1 MLIQNGPN
9 LIEKEPILETGKS
22 YKKPLDIIEFELKNQ
37 GDQLYSKNDL
47 KNQWTILF
55 FGYTNCPDVCPTTI
69 FKLGQIKQQI
79 SKELPN
85 LNLQILFITLDP
97 ERDSTERLKEY
108 LGFFDPSMTGLTGE
122 ITKIVELTS
131 NLSVFFQRINKEDG
145 YDFNHTASIFLINPK
160 AQLKASFS
168 PASSMDMLAEDIKK
182 VVGKSNKSYNLTAVP
197 DATRNNMPLPLPEN
211 SW

>member
-22 YKKPLDIIEFELKNQ
+22 YKKPLDIIEFELKDQ

-85 LNLQILFITLDP
+85 VNLQILFITLDP
-97 ERDSTERLKEY
+97 ERDSTERLREY
-108 LGFFDPSMTGLTGE
+108 LGFFNASMIGLTGD
-122 ITKIVELTS
+122 ISKIVELTS

-168 PASSMDMLAEDIKK
+168 PASSIDMLAEDIKK
-182 VVGKSNKSYNLTAVP
+182 VVGKSN
-197 DATRNNMPLPLPEN
+197 
-211 SW
+211 

>member
-145 YDFNHTASIFLINPK
+145 YDFNHTASIFLMNPK

-168 PASSMDMLAEDIKK
+168 PASSIDMLAEDIKK
-182 VVGKSNKSYNLTAVP
+182 VEGLLSNG
-197 DATRNNMPLPLPEN
+197 RNN
-211 SW
+211 

>member
-85 LNLQILFITLDP
+85 VNLKILFITLDP
-97 ERDSTERLKEY
+97 ERDSTERLREY
-108 LGFFDPSMTGLTGE
+108 LGFFDPSITGLTGE

-168 PASSMDMLAEDIKK
+168 PASSIDMLAEDIKK
-182 VVGKSNKSYNLTAVP
+182 VVGKSN
-197 DATRNNMPLPLPEN
+197 
-211 SW
+211 

>member
-1 MLIQNGPN
+1 MLIQNGPS
-9 LIEKEPILETGKS
+9 LIEKEPILETGKA
-22 YKKPLDIIEFELKNQ
+22 YKKPLDIIEFELKDQ

-85 LNLQILFITLDP
+85 VNLQILFITLDP
-97 ERDSTERLKEY
+97 ERDSTERLREY
-108 LGFFDPSMTGLTGE
+108 LGFFNSSMIGLTGD
-122 ITKIVELTS
+122 ISKIVELTS

-145 YDFNHTASIFLINPK
+145 YDFNHTASIFLMNPN

-168 PASSMDMLAEDIKK
+168 PASSIDMLNEDIKTVIK
-182 VVGKSNKSYNLTAVP
+182 KSN
-197 DATRNNMPLPLPEN
+197 
-211 SW
+211 

>member
-85 LNLQILFITLDP
+85 VNLQILFITLDP
-97 ERDSTERLKEY
+97 ERDSTERLREY
-108 LGFFDPSMTGLTGE
+108 LGFFNASMIGLTGD
-122 ITKIVELTS
+122 INKIVELTS

-168 PASSMDMLAEDIKK
+168 PASSIDMLAEDIKK
-182 VVGKSNKSYNLTAVP
+182 VVGKSN
-197 DATRNNMPLPLPEN
+197 
-211 SW
+211 

>member
-1 MLIQNGPN
+1 MLIQNGPS
-9 LIEKEPILETGKS
+9 LIEKEPILETGKA
-22 YKKPLDIIEFELKNQ
+22 YKKPLDIIEFELKDQ

-85 LNLQILFITLDP
+85 VNLQILFITLDP
-97 ERDSTERLKEY
+97 ERDSTERLREY
-108 LGFFDPSMTGLTGE
+108 LGFFNASMIGLTGD
-122 ITKIVELTS
+122 ISKIVELTS

-145 YDFNHTASIFLINPK
+145 YDFNHTASIFLMNPN

-168 PASSMDMLAEDIKK
+168 PASSIDMLNEDIQTVIK
-182 VVGKSNKSYNLTAVP
+182 KSN
-197 DATRNNMPLPLPEN
+197 
-211 SW
+211 

>member
-9 LIEKEPILETGKS
+9 LIEKEPILETGKA

-85 LNLQILFITLDP
+85 VNLQILFITLDP
-97 ERDSTERLKEY
+97 ERDSTERLREY
-108 LGFFDPSMTGLTGE
+108 LGFFNASMIGLTGD
-122 ITKIVELTS
+122 ISKIVELTS

-145 YDFNHTASIFLINPK
+145 YDFNHTASIFLMNPN

-168 PASSMDMLAEDIKK
+168 PASSIDMLNEDIQTVIK
-182 VVGKSNKSYNLTAVP
+182 KSN
-197 DATRNNMPLPLPEN
+197 
-211 SW
+211 

>member
-1 MLIQNGPN
+1 MLIQNGPS
-9 LIEKEPILETGKS
+9 LIEKEPILETGKA
-22 YKKPLDIIEFELKNQ
+22 YKKPLDIIEFELKDQ

-85 LNLQILFITLDP
+85 VNLQILFITLDP
-97 ERDSTERLKEY
+97 ERDSTERLSEY
-108 LGFFDPSMTGLTGE
+108 LGFFDPSMAGLTGE
-122 ITKIVELTS
+122 ITQIDELTS
-131 NLSVFFQRINKEDG
+131 NLSEFFQRINKEDG
-145 YDFNHTASIFLINPK
+145 YDFNHTASLFLINPK

-168 PASSMDMLAEDIKK
+168 PASSIDMLAEDIKK
-182 VVGKSNKSYNLTAVP
+182 VVGKSN
-197 DATRNNMPLPLPEN
+197 
-211 SW
+211 

>member
-1 MLIQNGPN
+1 MLIQNGPS
-9 LIEKEPILETGKS
+9 LIEKEPILETGKA
-22 YKKPLDIIEFELKNQ
+22 YKKPLDIIEFELKDQ

-85 LNLQILFITLDP
+85 VNLQILFITLDP

-145 YDFNHTASIFLINPK
+145 YDFNHTASIFLMNPN

-168 PASSMDMLAEDIKK
+168 PASSIDMLNQDIQTVIKK
-182 VVGKSNKSYNLTAVP
+182 SN
-197 DATRNNMPLPLPEN
+197 
-211 SW
+211 

>member
-9 LIEKEPILETGKS
+9 LIEKEPILETGKA
-22 YKKPLDIIEFELKNQ
+22 YKKPLDIIEFELKDQ

-85 LNLQILFITLDP
+85 VNLQILFITLDP
-97 ERDSTERLKEY
+97 ERDSTERLREY
-108 LGFFDPSMTGLTGE
+108 LGFFDPSMTGLTGDV
-122 ITKIVELTS
+122 TKIVELTS

-168 PASSMDMLAEDIKK
+168 PASSIEILAEDIKK
-182 VVGKSNKSYNLTAVP
+182 VVKKSN
-197 DATRNNMPLPLPEN
+197 
-211 SW
+211 

>member
-1 MLIQNGPN
+1 MLIQNGPS
-9 LIEKEPILETGKS
+9 LIEKEPILETGKA
-22 YKKPLDIIEFELKNQ
+22 YKKPLDIIEFELKDQ

-85 LNLQILFITLDP
+85 VNLQILFITLDP
-97 ERDSTERLKEY
+97 ERDSTERLREY
-108 LGFFDPSMTGLTGE
+108 LGFFNSSMIGLTGD
-122 ITKIVELTS
+122 ISKIVELTS

-145 YDFNHTASIFLINPK
+145 YDFNHTASIFLMNPN

-168 PASSMDMLAEDIKK
+168 PASSIDMLNEDIQTVIK
-182 VVGKSNKSYNLTAVP
+182 KSN
-197 DATRNNMPLPLPEN
+197 
-211 SW
+211 

>member
-22 YKKPLDIIEFELKNQ
+22 YKKPLDIIEFELNNQ

-69 FKLGQIKQQI
+69 FKLGQIKQQM

-182 VVGKSNKSYNLTAVP
+182 VVGKSN
-197 DATRNNMPLPLPEN
+197 
-211 SW
+211 

>member
-1 MLIQNGPN
+1 MLIQNGPS
-9 LIEKEPILETGKS
+9 LIEKEPILETGKA
-22 YKKPLDIIEFELKNQ
+22 YKKPLDIIEFELKDQ

-85 LNLQILFITLDP
+85 VNLQILFITLDP
-97 ERDSTERLKEY
+97 ERDSTERLREY
-108 LGFFDPSMTGLTGE
+108 LGFFNSSMIGLTGD
-122 ITKIVELTS
+122 ISKIVELTS
-131 NLSVFFQRINKEDG
+131 NLSVFFQRINKENG
-145 YDFNHTASIFLINPK
+145 YDFNHTASIFLMNPN

-168 PASSMDMLAEDIKK
+168 PASSIDMLNEDIQTVIK
-182 VVGKSNKSYNLTAVP
+182 KSN
-197 DATRNNMPLPLPEN
+197 
-211 SW
+211 

>member
-1 MLIQNGPN
+1 MLIQNGPS
-9 LIEKEPILETGKS
+9 LIEKEPILETGKA
-22 YKKPLDIIEFELKNQ
+22 YKKPLDIIEFELKDQ

-85 LNLQILFITLDP
+85 VNLQILFITLDP
-97 ERDSTERLKEY
+97 ERDSTERLREY
-108 LGFFDPSMTGLTGE
+108 LGFFNASMIGLTGD
-122 ITKIVELTS
+122 ISKIVELTS

-168 PASSMDMLAEDIKK
+168 PASSIEMLAEDIKK
-182 VVGKSNKSYNLTAVP
+182 VVKKSN
-197 DATRNNMPLPLPEN
+197 
-211 SW
+211 

>member
-1 MLIQNGPN
+1 MLIQNVRN
-9 LIEKEPILETGKS
+9 LIDKEQILQTGKS
-22 YKKPLDIIEFELKNQ
+22 YKKPLDIIEFEVKNQ

-85 LNLQILFITLDP
+85 VNLQILFITLDP
-97 ERDSTERLKEY
+97 ERDSTERLREY

-168 PASSMDMLAEDIKK
+168 PASSIDMLAEDIKK
-182 VVGKSNKSYNLTAVP
+182 VVGKSN
-197 DATRNNMPLPLPEN
+197 
-211 SW
+211 

>member
-22 YKKPLDIIEFELKNQ
+22 YKRPLDIIEFELKNQ

-145 YDFNHTASIFLINPK
+145 YDFNHTASIFLVNPK

-168 PASSMDMLAEDIKK
+168 PASSIDMLAEDIKK
-182 VVGKSNKSYNLTAVP
+182 VVGKSN
-197 DATRNNMPLPLPEN
+197 
-211 SW
+211 

>member
-1 MLIQNGPN
+1 MLIQNGPS
-9 LIEKEPILETGKS
+9 LIEKEPILETGKA
-22 YKKPLDIIEFELKNQ
+22 YKKPLDIIEFELKDQ

-85 LNLQILFITLDP
+85 VNLQILFITLDP
-97 ERDSTERLKEY
+97 ARDSTERLREY
-108 LGFFDPSMTGLTGE
+108 LGFFNASMIGLTGD
-122 ITKIVELTS
+122 ISKIVELTS

-145 YDFNHTASIFLINPK
+145 YDFNHTASIFLMNPN

-168 PASSMDMLAEDIKK
+168 PASSIDMLNEDIQTVIK
-182 VVGKSNKSYNLTAVP
+182 KSN
-197 DATRNNMPLPLPEN
+197 
-211 SW
+211 

>member
-85 LNLQILFITLDP
+85 VNLQILFITLDP
-97 ERDSTERLKEY
+97 ERDSTERLREY
-108 LGFFDPSMTGLTGE
+108 LGFFNASMIGLTGD
-122 ITKIVELTS
+122 ISKIVELTS

-145 YDFNHTASIFLINPK
+145 YDFNHTASIFLMNPN

-168 PASSMDMLAEDIKK
+168 PASSIDMLNEDIQTVIK
-182 VVGKSNKSYNLTAVP
+182 KSN
-197 DATRNNMPLPLPEN
+197 
-211 SW
+211 

>member
-22 YKKPLDIIEFELKNQ
+22 YKKPLDIIEFELKDQ

-85 LNLQILFITLDP
+85 VNLQILFITLDP
-97 ERDSTERLKEY
+97 ERDSTERLREY
-108 LGFFDPSMTGLTGE
+108 LGFFNSSMIGLTGD
-122 ITKIVELTS
+122 ISKIVELTS

-145 YDFNHTASIFLINPK
+145 YDFNHTASIFLMNPN

-168 PASSMDMLAEDIKK
+168 PASSIDMLNEDIQTVIK
-182 VVGKSNKSYNLTAVP
+182 KSN
-197 DATRNNMPLPLPEN
+197 
-211 SW
+211 

>member
-1 MLIQNGPN
+1 MLLLIQKGPN
-9 LIEKEPILETGKS
+9 LIEKEAILETGKA
-22 YKKPLDIIEFELKNQ
+22 YKKPLDIIEFELTDQ
-37 GDQLYSKNDL
+37 GDQLFTKNNL

-85 LNLQILFITLDP
+85 VNLQILFITLDP
-97 ERDSTERLKEY
+97 ERDSTERLREY
-108 LGFFDPSMTGLTGE
+108 LGFFNASMIGLTGD
-122 ITKIVELTS
+122 ISKIVELTS

-168 PASSMDMLAEDIKK
+168 PASSIDMLNEDIQTVIK
-182 VVGKSNKSYNLTAVP
+182 KSN
-197 DATRNNMPLPLPEN
+197 
-211 SW
+211 

>member
-85 LNLQILFITLDP
+85 LNLQILFITLHP

-182 VVGKSNKSYNLTAVP
+182 VVGKSN
-197 DATRNNMPLPLPEN
+197 
-211 SW
+211 

>member
-85 LNLQILFITLDP
+85 VNLQILFITLDP
-97 ERDSTERLKEY
+97 ERDSTERLREY

-145 YDFNHTASIFLINPK
+145 YDFNHTASIFLMNPN

-168 PASSMDMLAEDIKK
+168 PASSIDMLNEDIQTVIK
-182 VVGKSNKSYNLTAVP
+182 KSN
-197 DATRNNMPLPLPEN
+197 
-211 SW
+211 

>member
-1 MLIQNGPN
+1 MLIQNGPS
-9 LIEKEPILETGKS
+9 LIEKEPILETGKA
-22 YKKPLDIIEFELKNQ
+22 YKKPLDIIEFELKDQ

-85 LNLQILFITLDP
+85 VNLQILFITLDP
-97 ERDSTERLKEY
+97 ERDSTERLREY
-108 LGFFDPSMTGLTGE
+108 LGFFNSSMIGLTGD
-122 ITKIVELTS
+122 ISKIVELTS

-145 YDFNHTASIFLINPK
+145 YDFNHTASIFLMNPN

-168 PASSMDMLAEDIKK
+168 PASSIDMLNQDIQTVIKK
-182 VVGKSNKSYNLTAVP
+182 SN
-197 DATRNNMPLPLPEN
+197 
-211 SW
+211 

>member
-9 LIEKEPILETGKS
+9 LIEKEPILETGKA
-22 YKKPLDIIEFELKNQ
+22 YKKPLDIIEFELKDQ
-37 GDQLYSKNDL
+37 GGQLYTKNNL

-85 LNLQILFITLDP
+85 VNLQILFITLDP
-97 ERDSTERLKEY
+97 ERDSTERLREY
-108 LGFFDPSMTGLTGE
+108 LGFFNASMIGLTGD
-122 ITKIVELTS
+122 INKIVELTS

-168 PASSMDMLAEDIKK
+168 PASSINMLNEDIQTDIKK
-182 VVGKSNKSYNLTAVP
+182 SN
-197 DATRNNMPLPLPEN
+197 
-211 SW
+211 

>member
-1 MLIQNGPN
+1 LLIQNGPS
-9 LIEKEPILETGKS
+9 LIEKEPILETGKA
-22 YKKPLDIIEFELKNQ
+22 YKKPLDIIEFELKDQ

-85 LNLQILFITLDP
+85 VNLQILFITLDP
-97 ERDSTERLKEY
+97 ERDSTERLREY
-108 LGFFDPSMTGLTGE
+108 LGFFNASMIGLTGD
-122 ITKIVELTS
+122 INKIVELTS

-145 YDFNHTASIFLINPK
+145 YDFNHTASIFLMNPN

-168 PASSMDMLAEDIKK
+168 PASSIDMLNEDIQTVIK
-182 VVGKSNKSYNLTAVP
+182 KSN
-197 DATRNNMPLPLPEN
+197 
-211 SW
+211 

>member
-9 LIEKEPILETGKS
+9 LIEKEPILETGKA
-22 YKKPLDIIEFELKNQ
+22 YKKPLDIIEFELKDQ

-69 FKLGQIKQQI
+69 FKLGQQM

-85 LNLQILFITLDP
+85 VNLQILFITLDP
-97 ERDSTERLKEY
+97 ERDSTERLREY

-168 PASSMDMLAEDIKK
+168 PASSIDMLAEDIKK
-182 VVGKSNKSYNLTAVP
+182 VVGKSN
-197 DATRNNMPLPLPEN
+197 
-211 SW
+211 

>member
-69 FKLGQIKQQI
+69 FKLGQIKQQM

-182 VVGKSNKSYNLTAVP
+182 VVGKSN
-197 DATRNNMPLPLPEN
+197 
-211 SW
+211 

>member
-1 MLIQNGPN
+1 LLIQNGPN
-9 LIEKEPILETGKS
+9 LIEKEPILETGKA
-22 YKKPLDIIEFELKNQ
+22 YKKPLDIIEFELKDQ

-85 LNLQILFITLDP
+85 VNLQILFITLDP
-97 ERDSTERLKEY
+97 ERDSTERLREY
-108 LGFFDPSMTGLTGE
+108 LGFFNASMIGLTGD
-122 ITKIVELTS
+122 INKIVELTS

-145 YDFNHTASIFLINPK
+145 YDFNHTASIFLMNPN

-168 PASSMDMLAEDIKK
+168 PASSIDMLNEDIQTVIK
-182 VVGKSNKSYNLTAVP
+182 KSN
-197 DATRNNMPLPLPEN
+197 
-211 SW
+211 

>member
-1 MLIQNGPN
+1 LLIQNGPS
-9 LIEKEPILETGKS
+9 LIEKEPILETGKA
-22 YKKPLDIIEFELKNQ
+22 YKKPLDIIEFELKDQ

-85 LNLQILFITLDP
+85 VNLQILFITLDP
-97 ERDSTERLKEY
+97 ERDSTERLREY
-108 LGFFDPSMTGLTGE
+108 LGFFNASMIGLTGD
-122 ITKIVELTS
+122 ISKIVELTS

-145 YDFNHTASIFLINPK
+145 YDFNHTASIFLMNPN

-168 PASSMDMLAEDIKK
+168 PASSIDMLNEDIQTVIK
-182 VVGKSNKSYNLTAVP
+182 KSN
-197 DATRNNMPLPLPEN
+197 
-211 SW
+211 

>member
-168 PASSMDMLAEDIKK
+168 PASSIDMLAEDIKK
-182 VVGKSNKSYNLTAVP
+182 LSEILINL
-197 DATRNNMPLPLPEN
+197 LI
-211 SW
+211 

>member
-1 MLIQNGPN
+1 MLLLIQKGPN
-9 LIEKEPILETGKS
+9 LIEKEAILETGKA
-22 YKKPLDIIEFELKNQ
+22 YKKPLNIIEFELTDQ
-37 GDQLYSKNDL
+37 GDQLYTKNNL

-79 SKELPN
+79 YKELPN
-85 LNLQILFITLDP
+85 VNLQILFITLDP
-97 ERDSTERLKEY
+97 ERDSTERLSEY

-122 ITKIVELTS
+122 ITNIVELTS

-168 PASSMDMLAEDIKK
+168 PASSIDMLAEDIKK
-182 VVGKSNKSYNLTAVP
+182 VVEKSN
-197 DATRNNMPLPLPEN
+197 
-211 SW
+211 

>member
-1 MLIQNGPN
+1 MLIQNGPS
-9 LIEKEPILETGKS
+9 LIEKEPILETGKA
-22 YKKPLDIIEFELKNQ
+22 YKKPLDIIEFELKDQ

-85 LNLQILFITLDP
+85 VNLQILFITLDP
-97 ERDSTERLKEY
+97 ERDSTERLREY
-108 LGFFDPSMTGLTGE
+108 LGFFNASMIGLTGD
-122 ITKIVELTS
+122 ISKIVELTS

-168 PASSMDMLAEDIKK
+168 PASSIDMLAEDIQT
-182 VVGKSNKSYNLTAVP
+182 VVEKSN
-197 DATRNNMPLPLPEN
+197 
-211 SW
+211 

>member
-1 MLIQNGPN
+1 LLIQNGPS
-9 LIEKEPILETGKS
+9 LIEKEPILETGKA
-22 YKKPLDIIEFELKNQ
+22 YKKPLDIIEFELKDQ

-85 LNLQILFITLDP
+85 VNLQILFITLDP
-97 ERDSTERLKEY
+97 ERDSTERLREY
-108 LGFFDPSMTGLTGE
+108 LGFFNSSMIGLTGD
-122 ITKIVELTS
+122 ISKIVELTS

-145 YDFNHTASIFLINPK
+145 YDFNHTASIFLMNPN

-168 PASSMDMLAEDIKK
+168 PASSIDMLNEDIQTVIK
-182 VVGKSNKSYNLTAVP
+182 KSN
-197 DATRNNMPLPLPEN
+197 
-211 SW
+211 

>member
-1 MLIQNGPN
+1 LLIQNGPN

-85 LNLQILFITLDP
+85 VNLQILFITLDP
-97 ERDSTERLKEY
+97 ERDSTERLREY
-108 LGFFDPSMTGLTGE
+108 LGFFNASMIGLTGD
-122 ITKIVELTS
+122 ISKIVELTS

-145 YDFNHTASIFLINPK
+145 YDFNHTASIFLMNPN

-168 PASSMDMLAEDIKK
+168 PASSIDMLNEDIQTVIK
-182 VVGKSNKSYNLTAVP
+182 KSN
-197 DATRNNMPLPLPEN
+197 
-211 SW
+211 